1 MRKKVYDY
9 FMENP
14 NTTHHQCAK
23 ALKKPEKDIL
33 EIIYELCEDK
43 LLKLRVL
50 PLGNELDPD
59 CSVFYSTCQEYHD

>member
-23 ALKKPEKDIL
+23 ALNKPEEDVLKIIFELYKDRLL
-33 EIIYELCEDK
+33 ELH
-43 LLKLRVL
+43 VL
-50 PLGNELDPD
+50 PLGNELDPN
-59 CSVFYSTCQEYHD
+59 CSDFYSACREYHD